1 MINRV
6 QISHNDNKAEY
17 WLSLKAPFL
26 SIFIV
31 TLLVLLSC
39 SEITTEN
46 GQKSSQKMSPLLSQ
60 VLDKLESA
68 EEDTQKETFLPA
80 RVDEIGRVQI
90 YVHLNDFDQANLNI
104 LKAHGLEIEIYDEQQ
119 KIAQGW
125 ASPEN
130 IKTMSQFDFV
140 KSIYLPKYGFTN

>member
-6 QISHNDNKAEY
+6 QISHKNNEAEY

-46 GQKSSQKMSPLLSQ
+46 GQKSSQKMSPQLSQ

-90 YVHLNDFDQANLNI
+90 YVNLNDFDQENLNI
-104 LKAHGLEIEIYDEQQ
+104 LKAHRLEIEIYDEQQ
-119 KIAQGW
+119 QIVQGW
-125 ASPEN
+125 ALPEN
-130 IKTMSQFDFV
+130 IKSMSQFDFV
-140 KSIYLPKYGFTN
+140 KSIDLPKYGFTN